1 MIVTKTVHSSGP
13 NFSHDKLLV
22 TLFSII
28 LSINYLFLP
37 KKNGWMLLDVLFTFH
52 IPRNVGFPY
61 MIDGS
66 STIYFYGK
74 QESDS
79 AFVSYGW
86 KIEL

>member
-28 LSINYLFLP
+28 HSIHFRFCQRKMAGCYLMFC
-37 KKNGWMLLDVLFTFH
+37 LLFH

-61 MIDGS
+61 MIDSS

-79 AFVSYGW
+79 AFVSYDW